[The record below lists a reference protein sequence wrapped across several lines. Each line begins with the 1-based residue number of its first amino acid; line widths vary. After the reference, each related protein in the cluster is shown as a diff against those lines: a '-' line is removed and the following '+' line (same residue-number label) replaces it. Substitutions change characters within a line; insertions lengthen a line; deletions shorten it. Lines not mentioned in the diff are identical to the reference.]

1 MRQLVQ
7 AHLRWNGKSAE
18 QAGEQEANFSS
29 HISNR
34 IPTALIESCYFVLH
48 HFSPIQLQSVHAVGP
63 YLVNR
68 DHPTPPVSLNR
79 PGLMCTVFTEFFDLN
94 SSTVSIQCC
103 LNLMIRFTNNQTSCC
118 RGNTCF
124 DLHSMKS

>member
-18 QAGEQEANFSS
+18 QAGEQEADFSS

-48 HFSPIQLQSVHAVGP
+48 HFSLIQLQSVHAVAP

-79 PGLMCTVFTEFFDLN
+79 PGVMWKVFTEFVDIN
-94 SSTVSIQCC
+94 YSTVSINLC
-103 LNLMIRFTNNQTSCC
+103 LS
-118 RGNTCF
+118 
-124 DLHSMKS
+124 